1 MPGFICG
8 VAVCVAN
15 PPGVVGVADAGN
27 QITVAVGSGVSEG
40 RGVAVRGVASRG
52 RQAARSENPN
62 KRNKC
67 ENFM

>member
-15 PPGVVGVADAGN
+15 PLEVVGVAEGGN

-40 RGVAVRGVASRG
+40 EGVEVGGGASNGKQAV
-52 RQAARSENPN
+52 RSENPIKKN
-62 KRNKC
+62 RN